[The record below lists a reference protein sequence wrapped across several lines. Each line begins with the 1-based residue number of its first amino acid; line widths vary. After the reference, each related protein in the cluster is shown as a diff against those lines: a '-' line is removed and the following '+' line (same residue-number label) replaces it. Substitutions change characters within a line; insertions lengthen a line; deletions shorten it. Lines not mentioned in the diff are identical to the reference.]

1 MAKKEE
7 LLELSDT
14 LRSNYMTYQKDKSQ
28 IARLKAGIEAFE
40 KVVPDRSKVKRL
52 LSYVTVLDLPAYLD
66 VLLLAAQSYV
76 ALALENKA
84 ELARHHALV
93 DCALGCYQLTLELIE
108 PIGPARMTPTLG
120 DIELDATFCVLKMAY
135 FKAEGELHT
144 LKKQMAVEN
153 NPDSGIHARLQKVQ
167 TELSAFH
174 RTLKN
179 EYKNAYY
186 RKVSNI
192 TPELEDEV
200 QKALDSVNNLL
211 KAPKRKIKDVA
222 ESPSAE
228 ETAFKKPVSIPKKK
242 KNPSPAQPMPHE
254 EAANVLL
261 SLSFF
266 GKQPEQ
272 EKPAN
277 TANTLQFS

>member
-14 LRSNYMTYQKDKSQ
+14 LRSNYMSYQKDKSQ
-28 IARLKAGIEAFE
+28 MARLKAGIEAFE
-40 KVVPDRSKVKRL
+40 KAVPDRSKVKHL
-52 LSYVTVLDLPAYLD
+52 LRHVTVLDLPAYLD

-76 ALALENKA
+76 ALALGNKD
-84 ELARHHALV
+84 ELAKHHAWL

-135 FKAEGELHT
+135 FKAEGELHA
-144 LKKQMAVEN
+144 LKKEMAVEN
-153 NPDSGIHARLQKVQ
+153 NPDSGINARLQKVQ
-167 TELSAFH
+167 TELSAFNQ
-174 RTLKN
+174 TIKKQ
-179 EYKNAYY
+179 YKNTYY

-192 TPELEDEV
+192 TPELEAEV
-200 QKALDSVNNLL
+200 QKGLDEVNSLL

-222 ESPSAE
+222 ESPSTE
-228 ETAFKKPVSIPKKK
+228 ETVFKTPVSLPKKK
-242 KNPSPAQPMPHE
+242 KSQAVQVMPE
-254 EAANVLL
+254 QQAAAALL
-261 SLSFF
+261 ALSFF

-272 EKPAN
+272 EKPGN
-277 TANTLQFS
+277 IANTLQFS